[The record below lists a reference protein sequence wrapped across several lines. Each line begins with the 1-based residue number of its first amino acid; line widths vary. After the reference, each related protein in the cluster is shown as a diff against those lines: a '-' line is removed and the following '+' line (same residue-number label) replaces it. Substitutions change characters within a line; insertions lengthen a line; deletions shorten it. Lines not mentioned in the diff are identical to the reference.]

1 MKKLIVVILSALLLA
16 GFQFPTQAVE
26 NGIDATGSQF
36 VVPIVV
42 NASTAATNGCSG
54 ALIAPSIV
62 VTAGHCVLDSNGLVT
77 QNVFVGKA
85 GSSLTSV
92 SVSDKVLSIQISS
105 SFQNAS
111 GSTVGDD
118 DLAFL
123 TLSKPQ
129 EMKVP
134 VTLASEAQMVTLKNS
149 RSPLKLIGYGV
160 YGDLSVENVTF
171 PRAFE
176 GIYSQEIAAYANS
189 AYLEST
195 SGDSCV
201 GDSGAPI
208 ISATASKITIVGIH
222 TGGARNN
229 KCTKSFNGK
238 YYALFTLIGRYANLA
253 FASATDKMSRDSSTI
268 DSLNAR
274 LTENTTEIND
284 LESQVGQLQT
294 QLDEA
299 LATIAALQ
307 KQIPKTITCVKGK
320 LTQKVTALKPSCP
333 AGYKIK

>member
-1 MKKLIVVILSALLLA
+1 MKKPIVLILSVLLLA
-16 GFQFPTQAVE
+16 GFQFPAQAVE

-36 VVPIVV
+36 VVPIKV
-42 NASTAATNGCSG
+42 NFSTTATNGCSG

-77 QNVFVGKA
+77 KDVFVGKA
-85 GSSLTSV
+85 GSSLASV
-92 SVSDKVLSIQISS
+92 SVSDKVLSIQITS
-105 SFQNAS
+105 SFQNAT

-129 EMKVP
+129 EMKVS
-134 VTLASEAQMVTLKNS
+134 VTLASEAQIVTFKNS
-149 RSPLKLIGYGV
+149 RSPLKLIGYGA

-176 GIYSQEIAAYANS
+176 GSYSQEIAAYANS

-195 SGDSCV
+195 SGDSCA

-208 ISATASKITIVGIH
+208 ISATASKITIVGIL
-222 TGGARNN
+222 TGSVRNN
-229 KCTKSFNGK
+229 KCTKAFNGK

-253 FASATDKMSRDSSTI
+253 FASATDKMSQDSSTI
-268 DSLNAR
+268 DSLNVR